1 MGCLAVHGSQM
12 LTSPTFVKNAP
23 WPARLFHFSHATVL
37 PINKILLNYRDQI
50 VHNRKLKPQSASASS
65 VSPGTVSILS
75 ASEDARMLTLLTRW
89 QEMHRWRIVA
99 GLGAWSLSLA
109 AIVVSV

>member
-1 MGCLAVHGSQM
+1 MFGRVWIRDANPVSLRPGTPSRLLA
-12 LTSPTFVKNAP
+12 LP
-23 WPARLFHFSHATVL
+23 VL

-50 VHNRKLKPQSASASS
+50 VHNRKPKPQSASASS

-89 QEMHRWRIVA
+89 QEMHRWRIIA